1 MDEKQMKQIVDETW
15 NFLNNKGVNFICYMW
30 DKEGEHGGGCQS
42 AGADAGDAM
51 VAIERI
57 VERFNLKPTELFA
70 ALEGGRREM
79 ERN

>member
-1 MDEKQMKQIVDETW
+1 MEKEQMKQIADETY

-42 AGADAGDAM
+42 AMADAGDAM
-51 VAIERI
+51 VAISRI
-57 VERFNLKPTELFA
+57 VERFDMDIDKLAITLKEVKA
-70 ALEGGRREM
+70 DV